1 MDHVRHTQLR
11 EGSAGSADAHR
22 ARRFTGPISQR
33 AHRRA
38 GVVRRKAEL
47 LDEKQARQICEA
59 VLRLSGPD
67 PAEVY
72 LLGEELALTRF
83 AANAIHQNVTE
94 QNQGLRLRLRRGRRV
109 GEAITNRSSPAD
121 LEGLVARARAMAEPD
136 AEESDL
142 PELTGA
148 QQYLPVVA
156 FDAATAG
163 MSPESRARAVGAV
176 GQAARRRKVGAYGA
190 FSTGWQAMAVANTGG
205 LFGYQPTTLADFQ
218 TVVMDTDSSGQ
229 AHASAWRASDLDPRA
244 LGEEAIQKAVSG
256 RGPRAIEPGRFDV
269 VLDPYASHD
278 LLDML
283 NLHGIGGRLYQEGRS
298 WMNGR
303 EGQQAMA
310 PTVDLWDDPQA
321 PELLP
326 RSFDA
331 EGSPKRRIEIVSRG
345 VVRGPVHDRR
355 TAGDASSGHAPS
367 PFAPAWLRAIGPSAG
382 HLVLG
387 AGGSPARLRG
397 DRHAPRRRVRR
408 PGRRAGLPGEE
419 PALHPVLRGSACPA
433 RGDRIGNP
441 LDPAGGRGVGHPLS
455 RAANRGLS

>member
-38 GVVRRKAEL
+38 RLVRRKAEL

-59 VLRLSGPD
+59 VLRVSGPAQ
-67 PAEVY
+67 AEVY
-72 LLGEELALTRF
+72 LLGEELDLTRF

-94 QNQGLRLRLRRGRRV
+94 QNQRLRLRLRRGSRV
-109 GEAITNRSSPAD
+109 G
-121 LEGLVARARAMAEPD
+121 GARTKRGP
-136 AEESDL
+136 
-142 PELTGA
+142 PPPPG
-148 QQYLPVVA
+148 
-156 FDAATAG
+156 G
-163 MSPESRARAVGAV
+163 GV

-190 FSTGWQAMAVANTGG
+190 FSTGWQAMAVANTRG
-205 LFGYQPTTLADFQ
+205 LFAYQPTTLADFQ

-229 AHASAWRASDLDPRA
+229 AHASAWRASALDPRA
-244 LGEEAIQKAVSG
+244 LGEEAVPKAVEG

-310 PTVDLWDDPQA
+310 PT
-321 PELLP
+321 
-326 RSFDA
+326 
-331 EGSPKRRIEIVSRG
+331 
-345 VVRGPVHDRR
+345 
-355 TAGDASSGHAPS
+355 
-367 PFAPAWLRAIGPSAG
+367 
-382 HLVLG
+382 G
-387 AGGSPARLRG
+387 A
-397 DRHAPRRRVRR
+397 
-408 PGRRAGLPGEE
+408 
-419 PALHPVLRGSACPA
+419 
-433 RGDRIGNP
+433 
-441 LDPAGGRGVGHPLS
+441 
-455 RAANRGLS
+455 